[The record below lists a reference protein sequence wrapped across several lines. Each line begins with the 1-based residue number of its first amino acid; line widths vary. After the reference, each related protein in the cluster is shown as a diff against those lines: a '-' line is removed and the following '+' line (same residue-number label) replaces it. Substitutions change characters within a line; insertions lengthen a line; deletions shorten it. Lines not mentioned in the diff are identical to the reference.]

1 MIALEL
7 GILGRRGSRV
17 LEGGWWTDRFDRP
30 TPPRLRWLLIR
41 KQAGDREAAWAMHD
55 KIADDIWGGTV
66 DLYQMGLDG
75 REPRVLAELRALV
88 QETEPALWR
97 LITQDDPLITK

>member
-1 MIALEL
+1 MAL
-7 GILGRRGSRV
+7 
-17 LEGGWWTDRFDRP
+17 
-30 TPPRLRWLLIR
+30 
-41 KQAGDREAAWAMHD
+41 HD

-75 REPRVLAELRALV
+75 REPRALAKLRTLV

-97 LITQDDPLITK
+97 LITQDDPLITQ